1 MKTPRFLLGL
11 TLALLSCIPAML
23 PAAEAVKIETVL
35 YLFKSKSIPT
45 IDLSK
50 ALHGQAPFSGGGI
63 VVTPPATI
71 VFDGEALVLGA
82 GYTWNGGQVVPPRFS
97 EMITPTIIALV
108 GQPATIRIAVP
119 VQFLEKMPD
128 GSLQVREI
136 ARDSADA
143 PRYQLTFTA
152 QPTTDAPQ
160 GYGYDLTV
168 KCQMDIATMQGREK
182 IPGIDLDVGR
192 PITARFDKSV
202 EFWSKKGEWFGIMA
216 GQKESG
222 DYTLLILLKVSSADD
237 APAPA
242 VVPSVVPVTKPGANF
257 GQGISN
263 LFNIGDLDQQP
274 VARFRRAPTY
284 PYDMRRA
291 GIKGSVVVEFIISTE
306 GDVIDSRVVK
316 SSRPEF
322 EMPALE
328 AVQMWKFKPGRRR
341 GGVVNVRL
349 SQLLEFN
356 IER

>member
-1 MKTPRFLLGL
+1 
-11 TLALLSCIPAML
+11 
-23 PAAEAVKIETVL
+23 VKIEAVL
-35 YLFKSKSIPT
+35 YLFKSTSIPK
-45 IDLSK
+45 INFSK
-50 ALHGQAPFSGGGI
+50 AMHGPAPLSGDGI
-63 VVTPPATI
+63 VISPPATI
-71 VFDGEALVLGA
+71 DFDRDELALSGA
-82 GYTWNGGQVVPPRFS
+82 AYTWNGGQVVPPRFS
-97 EMITPTIIALV
+97 KMATPTIVALV
-108 GQPATIRIAVP
+108 GQPAMIRIAVP

-128 GSLQVREI
+128 GSLKLREMAGDLPEI
-136 ARDSADA
+136 
-143 PRYQLTFTA
+143 PHYLLTF
-152 QPTTDAPQ
+152 DARSATNGPS
-160 GYGYDLTV
+160 GYDLIV
-168 KCQMDIATMQGREK
+168 SCRMDIATMQGREK

-242 VVPSVVPVTKPGANF
+242 AVPSVVPVNAFTTPLTPPPPPGLEHSKGTITIPVTKPGDNF
-257 GQGISN
+257 GRGISN

-274 VARFRRAPTY
+274 VARVRRAPTY

-322 EMPALE
+322 EMPALQ
-328 AVQMWKFKPGRRR
+328 AVQQWKFEPGRRR
-341 GGVVNVRL
+341 GQVVNVRAR
-349 SQLLEFN
+349 QLLEF
-356 IER
+356 RLPF